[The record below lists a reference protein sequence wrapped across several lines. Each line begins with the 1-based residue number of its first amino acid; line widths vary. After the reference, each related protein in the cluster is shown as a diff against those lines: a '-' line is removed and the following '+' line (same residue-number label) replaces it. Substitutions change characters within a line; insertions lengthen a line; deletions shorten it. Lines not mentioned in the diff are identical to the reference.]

1 MMNRIGVDVGGT
13 KIHALAFSPGN
24 IIIYDKRIETPA
36 SYEGIIAAVSALVS
50 EADLGTGGS
59 TIGIGAPGTSS
70 PFNGLWRNAN
80 IVACNGRPFHSDLE
94 AAIGKPI
101 RTENDANCFALSEAL
116 YGAGQGHDI
125 VAFFTIGTGLG
136 GGLVIGGRLIRGAH
150 GEAAEF
156 GHTGLPWLAPEDL
169 PPTPCFCGKNG
180 CVEMYV
186 SGTGLAKDYLKVTG
200 HERSGPQIVKSA
212 RAGDADAV
220 AALSRMQLRFAR
232 TCANVVNMVDPGIIV
247 MGGGMAELPELMED
261 LPLLIAQYS
270 FSGTASPIVARAQF
284 ADSGARG
291 AALLWDS

>member
-1 MMNRIGVDVGGT
+1 MNCIGIDVGGT
-13 KIHALAFSPGN
+13 KIHALAFSPDN
-24 IIIYDKRIETPA
+24 TIIYDKRIETPA
-36 SYEGIIAAVSALVS
+36 SYQGIVAAVAALVS
-50 EADLGTGGS
+50 EADLGTEGS
-59 TIGIGAPGTSS
+59 TVGIGAPGSS
-70 PFNGLWRNAN
+70 SRVNGLWRNAN
-80 IVACNGRPFHSDLE
+80 IIACNGRPFHRDLE

-169 PPTPCFCGKNG
+169 PPTSCFCGKNG

-200 HERSGPQIVKSA
+200 DDRSGPQIVKAA
-212 RAGDADAV
+212 RAGDSAAI
-220 AALSRMQLRFAR
+220 AALQRMQLRFAR

-247 MGGGMAELPELMED
+247 MGGGMAELPELVED
-261 LPLLIAQYS
+261 LPPLIAQYS
-270 FSGTASPIVARAQF
+270 FSGTASPIVARAKF

-291 AALLWDS
+291 AALLWNS